1 LSFVSDWKARPL
13 LHPRYGDIRISE
25 LRDTSD
31 LAQGSQRTIHPMTS
45 IHLRPITPADESFLA
60 RLYAST
66 REQELAQINWSD
78 EQKALFCRLQ
88 FNAQTADYQRNYPDA
103 SFDIIERDGVA
114 AGRLLVLRSDDAVHV
129 IDIALL
135 PEHRGAGIGTKF
147 LRELQEEAA
156 AAGKKL
162 SIHVEVFNPARRL
175 YERLG
180 FKQVEDKGVYLLMQW
195 SA

>member
-1 LSFVSDWKARPL
+1 M
-13 LHPRYGDIRISE
+13 IS
-25 LRDTSD
+25 
-31 LAQGSQRTIHPMTS
+31 
-45 IHLRPITPADESFLA
+45 LRPITPEDEAFLA

-66 REQELAQINWSD
+66 REQELAQTNWSD
-78 EQKALFCRLQ
+78 EQKAMFCRMQ
-88 FNAQTADYQRNYPDA
+88 FNAQTTDYGKNYPDA

-114 AGRLLVLRSDDAVHV
+114 AGRLLVLRSAEAVHV

-147 LRELQEEAA
+147 LRELQEEAK

-162 SIHVEVFNPARRL
+162 SIHVEIFNPARRL

-180 FKQVEDKGVYLLMQW
+180 FKQVEEKGVYLLMEW
-195 SA
+195 TA

>member
-1 LSFVSDWKARPL
+1 M
-13 LHPRYGDIRISE
+13 IS
-25 LRDTSD
+25 
-31 LAQGSQRTIHPMTS
+31 
-45 IHLRPITPADESFLA
+45 LRPITPEDESFLA

-88 FNAQTADYQRNYPDA
+88 FNAQTTDYQRNYPDA

-162 SIHVEVFNPARRL
+162 SIHVEIFNPARRF

-180 FKQVEDKGVYLLMQW
+180 FKQVEEKGVYLLMEW
-195 SA
+195 HS